1 MIFNGDT
8 DAGFTKKEIFVVDG
22 HKFKTPP
29 SMPQNLVV
37 SRDSVHIVLMLAALN
52 NLDAKCANAQNAFLT
67 DNLKESVLLWNGQEF
82 GVHKRKVV
90 VIVRALN
97 GVMDA
102 RYA

>member
-1 MIFNGDT
+1 M
-8 DAGFTKKEIFVVDG
+8 
-22 HKFKTPP
+22 
-29 SMPQNLVV
+29 
-37 SRDSVHIVLMLAALN
+37 HIVLIMANLN

-102 RYA
+102 RYAWELAPRKLIRDRGLNPCRSDRYVWMRMKIDT